1 MERLIEPEVMDKPD
15 QAKAY
20 AEANFSKTDEKMLSK
35 LDEYISSLGKVLDEE
50 SLIVDLGCGP
60 GNITELLARKWNS
73 SKVIGIDGSEEMLKI
88 ARKRKN
94 KLEGFQE
101 MKNLVYK
108 HHNFLSSA
116 DFINSIEGAVDLLVS
131 NSVLHHIHYPEKF
144 WRAIK
149 SFGKRGSVIFHK
161 DLRRPC
167 SIQAA
172 NVLQKKYQPNAP
184 FILKRDYLASL
195 HAAFTVDEVR
205 IQLDRVGLYQLKVF
219 EVDDRYLEVVGVL

>member
-1 MERLIEPEVMDKPD
+1 MMFYYLQNII
-15 QAKAY
+15 
-20 AEANFSKTDEKMLSK
+20 
-35 LDEYISSLGKVLDEE
+35 YI
-50 SLIVDLGCGP
+50 
-60 GNITELLARKWNS
+60 
-73 SKVIGIDGSEEMLKI
+73 
-88 ARKRKN
+88 
-94 KLEGFQE
+94 
-101 MKNLVYK
+101 LV
-108 HHNFLSSA
+108 F
-116 DFINSIEGAVDLLVS
+116 F
-131 NSVLHHIHYPEKF
+131 LHHIHYPEKF